1 MLSRQDA
8 FQIMQLM
15 DPEKV
20 RRARNSTLEAV
31 IGSLQALSSAAF
43 DYSTFVAESSQA
55 AHPKVDRPLE
65 SVTPTWVAER
75 LGITTQ
81 AVTLAAR
88 CGHIPG
94 AQQIDGRWMIP
105 LAGYKHYKTNRSK

>member
-1 MLSRQDA
+1 MDA

-20 RRARNSTLEAV
+20 RRARNSTIESV

-43 DYSTFVAESSQA
+43 DYRTFVTESTQA
-55 AHPKVDRPLE
+55 ARPKVARPLE

-88 CGHIPG
+88 GGHIPG
-94 AQQIDGRWMIP
+94 AEQIDGRWKIP
-105 LAGYKHYKTNRSK
+105 LAGYEHYRKTRSI